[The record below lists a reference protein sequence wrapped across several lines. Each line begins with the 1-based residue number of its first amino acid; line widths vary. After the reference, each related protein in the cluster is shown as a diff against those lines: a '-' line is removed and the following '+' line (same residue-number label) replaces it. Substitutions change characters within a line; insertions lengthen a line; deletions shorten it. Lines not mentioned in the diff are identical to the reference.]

1 MNGEALAGLIEAGGA
16 GGLLGALL
24 LGLTM
29 GLTACT
35 VTCLPFMGTWVLG
48 RAGGRGE
55 ALRHTG
61 AFILGR
67 VLAYAALGALAGAFG
82 SALNQTLAGNLGQRA
97 IGAASL
103 VAGLWLLLPLLRG
116 GGGAAGQGME
126 QATAESTVSGSAE
139 GTAGGT
145 AGGTGRQGTGR
156 QGSVQ
161 TVTLHPRGSLPG
173 PARGCAARRAAVPPL
188 LLGLALSL
196 TPCAPLGWLLGI
208 CALAG
213 SPWSG
218 LGQGLA
224 FGIGAAATPLLLL
237 VPACGS
243 FGRALLEE
251 REWLRFWLR
260 LAAAGVLIFLGS
272 RRLWG

>member
-24 LGLTM
+24 LGLSM

-116 GGGAAGQGME
+116 GGAAAGQGRA
-126 QATAESTVSGSAE
+126 QATAENIVP
-139 GTAGGT
+139 GTAG
-145 AGGTGRQGTGR
+145 GTGR

-161 TVTLHPRGSLPG
+161 TVTLHPRGSRPG
-173 PARGCAARRAAVPPL
+173 PARGCAARRAALPP
-188 LLGLALSL
+188 
-196 TPCAPLGWLLGI
+196 
-208 CALAG
+208 
-213 SPWSG
+213 
-218 LGQGLA
+218 
-224 FGIGAAATPLLLL
+224 LLL